1 MGRRSCYTPAAL
13 SGRPINDPGTAG
25 GYVALF
31 SEIGFVL
38 LITTLAGALAGHWL
52 DVQLGTNPILVVIG
66 FLGGF
71 GIGAVGAARL
81 IQRFLARFD

>member
-1 MGRRSCYTPAAL
+1 M
-13 SGRPINDPGTAG
+13 NEPGTAG
-25 GYVALF
+25 GYLALF

-52 DVQLGTNPILVVIG
+52 DIQLGTNPILVVIG

-81 IQRFLARFD
+81 IKRFLARFD